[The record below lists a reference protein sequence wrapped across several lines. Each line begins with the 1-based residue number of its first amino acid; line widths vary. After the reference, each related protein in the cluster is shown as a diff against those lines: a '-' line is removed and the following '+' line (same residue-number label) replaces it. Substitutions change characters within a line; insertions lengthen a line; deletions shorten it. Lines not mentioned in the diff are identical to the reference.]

1 MTLINHLFDTKF
13 AGKIMLTLQRAVASQ
28 FTETDWMELGYE
40 TGEYEYIQW
49 HGRLLRSLRFGD
61 DDYGASVFQVLKYF
75 SEQNPN
81 ALQAVIDNKKVR
93 RILER
98 DAPEVL
104 SELGLNVAHVPAV
117 TPKALSASEVVERAL
132 ADADNLL
139 HTSGP
144 ISCVDRLHTALHG
157 YLRALCAET
166 GITGLEGAAVTALFK
181 RLRAEHPSF
190 QCLGAQDK
198 DVVRI
203 LNSFGSVIDVI
214 NTIRNNASVAHP
226 NDVLLGEAEA
236 TLVVNVIRTLFH
248 YISAK
253 VRQRA

>member
-1 MTLINHLFDTKF
+1 
-13 AGKIMLTLQRAVASQ
+13 MLALQRAVASQ
-28 FTETDWMELGYE
+28 FTETDWIELGYE
-40 TGEYEYIQW
+40 TGEQEFIQS

-61 DDYGASVFQVLKYF
+61 DDYGACVFKVLKNF
-75 SEQNPN
+75 SEQNIN

-93 RILER
+93 HLLER
-98 DAPEVL
+98 DAPDIL
-104 SELGLNVAHVPAV
+104 SELGLNAAHVPAV

-166 GITGLEGAAVTALFK
+166 SITGLEGAPVTALFK
-181 RLRAEHPSF
+181 QLRAKHPSF
-190 QCLGAQDK
+190 QHLGAQDK
-198 DVVRI
+198 DVIRI
-203 LNSFGSVIDVI
+203 LNGFGSVIDAI

-226 NDVLLGEAEA
+226 NDALLGEAEA
-236 TLVVNVIRTLFH
+236 ALAVNVIRTLFH
-248 YISAK
+248 YISSK
-253 VRQRA
+253 VRQ

>member
-1 MTLINHLFDTKF
+1 MTLSDHLFDTKF
-13 AGKIMLTLQRAVASQ
+13 SGKLILALQRAVSSQ
-28 FTETDWMELGYE
+28 FTETDWIEFGYE
-40 TGEYEYIQW
+40 TGEHEYIQR
-49 HGRLLRSLRFGD
+49 HSRLLRSLRFGD
-61 DDYGASVFQVLKYF
+61 DDYGASVFQALKYL
-75 SEQNPN
+75 SEQNPG
-81 ALQAVIDNKKVR
+81 ALQTVIDNKKIR
-93 RILER
+93 RVLEH
-98 DAPEVL
+98 DAPDIL

-157 YLRALCAET
+157 YLRALCAEA
-166 GITGLEGAAVTALFK
+166 GLAGLEGASVTALFK
-181 RLRAEHPSF
+181 QLRSSHPSF
-190 QCLGAQDK
+190 QHLGAQDK

-203 LNSFGSVIDVI
+203 LNGFGSVIDAI

-226 NDVLLGEAEA
+226 NDALLGEAEA
-236 TLVVNVIRTLFH
+236 VLAVNVIRTLFH

-253 VRQRA
+253 IRH